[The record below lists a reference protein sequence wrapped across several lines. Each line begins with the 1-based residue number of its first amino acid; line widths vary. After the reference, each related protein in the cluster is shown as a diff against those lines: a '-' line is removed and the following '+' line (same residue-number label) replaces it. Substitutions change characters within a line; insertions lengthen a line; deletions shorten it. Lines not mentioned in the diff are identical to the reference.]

1 MGRDARL
8 REGQA
13 GGLMTTIRNCAACE
27 HIQHTS
33 PTQIVWRCKWHCET
47 KGGEKWRCHVLP
59 EEPACTHFKA
69 REVMPVEAA
78 QA

>member
-1 MGRDARL
+1 
-8 REGQA
+8 
-13 GGLMTTIRNCAACE
+13 MTTIRNCAACE

-33 PTQIVWRCKWHCET
+33 PSQIVWRCRWHCEN
-47 KGGEKWRCHVLP
+47 KGGDKWRCHVLP